1 MKNPEIFPEGRTRL
15 TGFATRMILILST
28 AVLPVTLNAQVF
40 NGLVAL
46 DGYKT
51 PVYFS
56 AGNQERAE
64 ALALRCDNVTDWYN
78 DMLGFRPHVTLL
90 ILDPQD
96 WSKFTSFPV
105 YGMPHY
111 KDDKT
116 LVVASADNDFWK
128 SFIPPV
134 DKLPAGLATQIRE
147 TYSDRNGNLSMGA
160 FFDLLAIH
168 ELGHAFHI
176 QQGLKMQRK
185 WMSELF
191 VNLFLHTYIAE
202 NEPGMLPALTVF
214 PKMVIAGD
222 RSSLKYTSIADLEN
236 RYDEIGKQY
245 PQNYGWYQSRWHSA
259 AADIYDA
266 GGSKVFL
273 DFWNALENQKDKL
286 EKDADLA
293 RFLSGKVHQSVADVL
308 LKWDN

>member
-1 MKNPEIFPEGRTRL
+1 MKNLKNFPEGRTRL
-15 TGFATRMILILST
+15 AGNAMRMILILSIT
-28 AVLPVTLNAQVF
+28 VFPVIMNAQAF

-46 DGYKT
+46 DGCKT

-64 ALALRCDNVTDWYN
+64 ELALRIDNVTDWYY
-78 DMLGFRPHVTLL
+78 DMLGIKPLVTLL

-96 WSKFTSFPV
+96 WSKFTNFPV

-116 LVVASADNDFWK
+116 LVVASVDNEFWK

-147 TYSDRNGNLSMGA
+147 TYSDKNGNLSMGA

-168 ELGHAFHI
+168 ELGHAFHFR
-176 QQGLKMQRK
+176 QGLNMQRK
-185 WMSELF
+185 WMAELF

-222 RSSLKYTSIADLEN
+222 RSSLKYTSLIDLEN
-236 RYDEIGKQY
+236 RYDEIGQQY

-266 GGSKVFL
+266 GGSKVLL
-273 DFWNALENQKDKL
+273 DFWNALDNQKDKL
-286 EKDADLA
+286 EKDTDLA
-293 RFLSGKVHQSVADVL
+293 GFLAKNVHQSVADVL
-308 LKWDN
+308 LKWDD

>member
-1 MKNPEIFPEGRTRL
+1 MKNQRIYPEGRTRL
-15 TGFATRMILILST
+15 AGFATFMILILST
-28 AVLPVTLNAQVF
+28 AVLPVTLNAQTF

-78 DMLGFRPHVTLL
+78 DILGFKPLVTLL

-134 DKLPAGLATQIRE
+134 DKLPAGLAAQIRE

-176 QQGLKMQRK
+176 QRGLNMQRK
-185 WMSELF
+185 WMAELF

-222 RSSLKYTSIADLEN
+222 RSSLKYTSLTDLEN
-236 RYDEIGKQY
+236 RYDEIGQQY

-259 AADIYDA
+259 AADIYDS
-266 GGSKVFL
+266 GGSTVFL
-273 DFWNALENQKDKL
+273 DFWNALENHKDKL
-286 EKDADLA
+286 DKDADLA
-293 RFLSGKVHQSVADVL
+293 SFLAGKVHQSVADVL
-308 LKWDN
+308 LKWDD